1 VQYALVF
8 YGAMFVVSVA
18 WIFFDPGISIETL
31 FFWRS
36 LDILAIH
43 LALGVSLAI
52 FLHALTKELN
62 AKSDWSRRL
71 TIWFKSELGHIN
83 TKTIFILALSS
94 GIGEELLFR
103 GVIQQKSGVLIAS
116 LLFGLMHWPPRK
128 ELRSW
133 TYMAGI
139 VGLLLGG
146 MTEIASSIV
155 PAIITHVLI
164 NFLNLRLIVRTR
176 AL

>member
-1 VQYALVF
+1 MVF
-8 YGAMFVVSVA
+8 YGIMFVVSVA
-18 WIFFDPGISIETL
+18 WIFFDRSMSIEAL
-31 FFWRS
+31 FLWS
-36 LDILAIH
+36 PSDLLAIH

-62 AKSDWSRRL
+62 AKSEWSRRL
-71 TIWFKSELGHIN
+71 TSWFQSELGHIN
-83 TKTIFILALSS
+83 TRTIFVLALSS

-103 GVIQQKSGVLIAS
+103 GVIQQKTGVLFAS

-133 TYMAGI
+133 TYMAGV
-139 VGLLLGG
+139 VGLLLGTI
-146 MTEIASSIV
+146 TELTSSIL

-164 NFLNLRLIVRTR
+164 NFLNLRLIARTR
-176 AL
+176 RL

>member
-1 VQYALVF
+1 
-8 YGAMFVVSVA
+8 MFVVSVA
-18 WIFFDPGISIETL
+18 WIFFDPSMSLDTL
-31 FFWRS
+31 FLWS
-36 LDILAIH
+36 PSDLLAIH
-43 LALGVSLAI
+43 LALGVSLAV

-62 AKSDWSRRL
+62 AKAEWSRRL
-71 TIWFKSELGHIN
+71 TIWFQSELGHIN
-83 TKTIFILALSS
+83 TSTIFVLALSS

-116 LLFGLMHWPPRK
+116 LLFGIMHWPPRK

-146 MTEIASSIV
+146 ITEVTSSIV
-155 PAIITHVLI
+155 PAMITHVLI

-176 AL
+176 RL